1 MVGDGDAVRRL
12 GLESIFKR
20 FAPVGVDALKSNGD
34 DALVRLLFDAD
45 AVAVVNVWL
54 IDGADAKNG

>member
-20 FAPVGVDALKSNGD
+20 FAAIGVDALKSNGD
-34 DALVRLLFDAD
+34 NALVRLLFD

-54 IDGADAKNG
+54 IDGADAKNGC